1 LALSTVLWLAVAVCA
16 ALAVPPPIEAQQ
28 VCAQAGADS
37 GVGAPSPAADV
48 AWGVGCGSRR
58 HAVQVVLLDL
68 LGVLL
73 PTFSAVHVR
82 TSAAL
87 AYAAVGGGHGA
98 GGA

>member
-1 LALSTVLWLAVAVCA
+1 
-16 ALAVPPPIEAQQ
+16 
-28 VCAQAGADS
+28 
-37 GVGAPSPAADV
+37 
-48 AWGVGCGSRR
+48 
-58 HAVQVVLLDL
+58 VQVVLLDL

-82 TSAAL
+82 ASAAL